1 MNMKKYILA
10 LFLAPV
16 LGLTISS
23 CSLEEKS
30 EYFVGPDQY
39 YDTVSQC
46 RIAVNSTYHYLKTL
60 YEFRHFTV
68 TEAHTDLIYEAAPTV
83 PMAGLE
89 LSPAQPGFAETIWL
103 YCYKTIMWANG
114 ILEHLPS
121 SPIEDWDKLNF
132 MQETATMRAFY
143 YYLLTSHFGDVPFY
157 TEEVA
162 TQEDMDRIARYPRMS
177 AVATRAYLI
186 EELNGYLAQMKDADT
201 NPSNETKF
209 FVRTSE
215 IKENRAGA
223 PMALMLVAKMAMW
236 NAAKDTEQT
245 PEYWYDI
252 ALTAL
257 KELEGIYGSLAQ
269 YPLEEIMFRYKNTP
283 ESIFEIQH
291 TYTSGALT
299 YVSNLAAVCTP
310 YKTIVEKDAEGNC
323 TVATYDGLT
332 VPELGVDAT
341 TWTPARPNLYF
352 SAGLQLYKGPDQ
364 RAEINMAW
372 RYPAND
378 TGKEFKSVN
387 TRPWLGPKF
396 WCPNMYTTNDS
407 NNYKVFRYAD
417 ALLMMAECYCAK
429 QDQTNF
435 LKYLNMTRN
444 RAGLGDYTFRNWEKA
459 LAEIQNERARELF
472 GEFQRKFDLVRWG
485 IWYQRTKEFNDYDEV
500 QLNIRPCHEY
510 LPIPAKQV
518 GYSKNALDNKEYNK
532 YGM

>member
-46 RIAVNSTYHYLKTL
+46 RIAVNSTYHYLKTID
-60 YEFRHFTV
+60 EFRHFTV

-89 LSPAQPGFAETIWL
+89 LSPAQPGFAETLWL

-201 NPSNETKF
+201 NQSNETKF

-257 KELEGIYGSLAQ
+257 KDLEGIYGSLAQ
-269 YPLEEIMFRYKNTP
+269 YPL
-283 ESIFEIQH
+283 
-291 TYTSGALT
+291 
-299 YVSNLAAVCTP
+299 
-310 YKTIVEKDAEGNC
+310 
-323 TVATYDGLT
+323 
-332 VPELGVDAT
+332 
-341 TWTPARPNLYF
+341 
-352 SAGLQLYKGPDQ
+352 
-364 RAEINMAW
+364 
-372 RYPAND
+372 
-378 TGKEFKSVN
+378 
-387 TRPWLGPKF
+387 
-396 WCPNMYTTNDS
+396 
-407 NNYKVFRYAD
+407 
-417 ALLMMAECYCAK
+417 
-429 QDQTNF
+429 
-435 LKYLNMTRN
+435 
-444 RAGLGDYTFRNWEKA
+444 
-459 LAEIQNERARELF
+459 
-472 GEFQRKFDLVRWG
+472 
-485 IWYQRTKEFNDYDEV
+485 
-500 QLNIRPCHEY
+500 
-510 LPIPAKQV
+510 
-518 GYSKNALDNKEYNK
+518 
-532 YGM
+532 